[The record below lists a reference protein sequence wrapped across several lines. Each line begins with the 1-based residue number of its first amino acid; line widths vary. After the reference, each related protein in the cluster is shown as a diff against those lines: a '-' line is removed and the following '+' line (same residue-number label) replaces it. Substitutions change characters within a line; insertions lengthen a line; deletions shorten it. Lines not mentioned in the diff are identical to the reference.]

1 MLSNRKFAI
10 GVDIGGTKV
19 KFGVVDDSGALL
31 QDHLVPTEAVQGPN
45 HVVEQIA
52 KGVRHLLDKAG
63 DIQGDFI
70 GIGIGAPGTVDLD
83 GGTVKYPPNFP
94 NWGMF
99 RLGDEIKKIFNVRVE
114 VDNDANAAAVGEAKF
129 GAGVGHPNF
138 IMITLGTGVGGGIIM
153 DGKIFRGTTGG
164 AGELGHISI
173 DYNGP
178 RCNCGNYGCIEAY
191 VGQRYVSKRTV
202 ERLKDHPES
211 KIIALAKGDM
221 SKVEPYLISVAAN
234 QGDEF
239 ALEVFKEMGT
249 LIGVALATILN
260 ILDYRLVI
268 VGGGVANAGKPL
280 FDAMNE
286 STRSRVL
293 APMREEVQVVP
304 AKLGNHAGILGAAA
318 LVL

>member
-1 MLSNRKFAI
+1 
-10 GVDIGGTKV
+10 
-19 KFGVVDDSGALL
+19 
-31 QDHLVPTEAVQGPN
+31 
-45 HVVEQIA
+45 
-52 KGVRHLLDKAG
+52 
-63 DIQGDFI
+63 
-70 GIGIGAPGTVDLD
+70 
-83 GGTVKYPPNFP
+83 
-94 NWGMF
+94 
-99 RLGDEIKKIFNVRVE
+99 
-114 VDNDANAAAVGEAKF
+114 
-129 GAGVGHPNF
+129 
-138 IMITLGTGVGGGIIM
+138 
-153 DGKIFRGTTGG
+153 
-164 AGELGHISI
+164 
-173 DYNGP
+173 
-178 RCNCGNYGCIEAY
+178 
-191 VGQRYVSKRTV
+191 
-202 ERLKDHPES
+202 
-211 KIIALAKGDM
+211 M